1 MEKYF
6 SVLQTVREHVK
17 LNYQR
22 TINDND
28 VCLVRR
34 PRSSKPV
41 APKTFN
47 QRYCWMRPSLRRR
60 TTKKNMTRKKK
71 TIQGNIHNPF
81 PTQSSTH
88 QTEYFRISFSGAN
101 KLLQNKRREYKIKV
115 LIKENKRRFLNWH
128 FLRALC
134 IFTAFKLMLS
144 AGTRTKRI

>member
-41 APKTFN
+41 ALKTFN

-71 TIQGNIHNPF
+71 QFRVTFTIHFQLSRRRIRLNISGF
-81 PTQSSTH
+81 LLAA
-88 QTEYFRISFSGAN
+88 QTSFYKTNAENIRSRSR
-101 KLLQNKRREYKIKV
+101 LVSYQRE
-115 LIKENKRRFLNWH
+115 
-128 FLRALC
+128 
-134 IFTAFKLMLS
+134 
-144 AGTRTKRI
+144 

>member
-60 TTKKNMTRKKK
+60 ITKKNMTRKKT

-88 QTEYFRISFSGAN
+88 QTEYFRISFNGTN

-115 LIKENKRRFLNWH
+115 EARFL
-128 FLRALC
+128 
-134 IFTAFKLMLS
+134 S
-144 AGTRTKRI
+144 KRIRDAF